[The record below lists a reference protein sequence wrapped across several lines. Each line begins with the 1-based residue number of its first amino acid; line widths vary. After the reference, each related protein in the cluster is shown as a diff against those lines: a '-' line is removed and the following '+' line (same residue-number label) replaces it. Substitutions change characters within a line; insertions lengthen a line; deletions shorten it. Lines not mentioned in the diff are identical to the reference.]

1 MRKLALTVS
10 AFLLFPVVLLA
21 GKNLADYPLQIRVVE
36 SHWHRHRDG
45 TVDGWGRGDIKDGD
59 SVHGF
64 DFRLGLIPLKTP
76 KKFSDKEEVL
86 FSLSEEGPKTVYSKD
101 MKSSGDVEVANPN
114 IPIMKLAQGQNLKV
128 DAKAVLGVGTRS
140 AKFSTCLASYSA
152 NESGTEFEFYVEA
165 FGQIPAPEIFSRA
178 LDIITSNVKEIHKE
192 LKK

>member
-1 MRKLALTVS
+1 MKLTVLESTPLAMRVKFSGASFNIANSLRRVMMNSIPSFAIENVTFYDNTS
-10 AFLLFPVVLLA
+10 AM
-21 GKNLADYPLQIRVVE
+21 
-36 SHWHRHRDG
+36 
-45 TVDGWGRGDIKDGD
+45 
-59 SVHGF
+59 F
-64 DFRLGLIPLKTP
+64 DEYIAHRLGLIPLKTP
-76 KKFSDKEEVL
+76 KKFNEKEEVL

-140 AKFSTCLASYSA
+140 TKFSTCLASYSA

-178 LDIITSNVKEIHKE
+178 LDIITANVKEIHKE